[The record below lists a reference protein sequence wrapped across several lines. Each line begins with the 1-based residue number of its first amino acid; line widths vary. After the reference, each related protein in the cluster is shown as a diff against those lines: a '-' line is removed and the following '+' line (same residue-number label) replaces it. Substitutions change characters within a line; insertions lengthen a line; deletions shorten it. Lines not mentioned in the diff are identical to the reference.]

1 MQRFSRQALNIKD
14 NQPDRAP
21 GLRGRAEKKIRQDTR
36 LLSEDFTTLSP
47 EETGELIHELE
58 VHKIKLEMQN
68 DELCVAQ
75 EELEISRKRYFD
87 FYNLAPVGYCVLS
100 EKGVILDVNATAASL
115 LGQIRSDL
123 INRPM
128 FSFILKGDHYTY
140 NRHRKILFETGEPQT
155 VKLQMLRNDK
165 SLFWAR
171 LDFTIAKNGGQ
182 PPVCQVAFTD
192 ISESKRLE
200 HALRQRIKELNL
212 LFRLS
217 DLLAKPDINLNEV
230 FKKIV
235 PLIPHAWQFP
245 EITEACIELE
255 GQIFQTEGFR
265 KTQWMQTSNI
275 VIQGKKAGQITVC
288 YTENRPAFNDGPF
301 LTEEACL
308 LKAMAKRLGNTIE
321 RTRLTE
327 AVKHSEMFLRTA
339 INSITTP
346 FAVINATDYTVE
358 RANDAYGGEKVT
370 GLKCYEVSH
379 QRSTPCTG
387 DDYPCPMQEIKRT
400 GKPFFGEHV
409 YDDQGNPAGIE
420 IFAFPIL
427 DTNGQIVQMIKTH
440 IDITARKR
448 MELKLEHKA
457 AELEDMNAALKV
469 LLKRRELDKDEIAQN
484 IFANYK
490 LLLTPIIESLKNT
503 LTHQDQEELINIL
516 ELRLKDILSP
526 FSKNLSD
533 KLINLTPTEIQ
544 VAQLIK
550 SGKSNKEISQI
561 LNCSF
566 HTVARHRENIRAKT
580 NLKNKKINLR
590 SFLLSLE

>member
-1 MQRFSRQALNIKD
+1 MNIKD
-14 NQPDRAP
+14 NQPNRSP
-21 GLRGRAEKKIRQDTR
+21 GLRRRAEKKIRQDKK
-36 LLSEDFTTLSP
+36 LLSEDVTTLSA
-47 EETGELIHELE
+47 EEIGELIHELE
-58 VHKIKLEMQN
+58 VHKIELEIQN
-68 DELCVAQ
+68 DELCAAQ
-75 EELEISRKRYFD
+75 RELEIFHKRYID
-87 FYNLAPVGYCVLS
+87 LYNFAPVGYCVLD
-100 EKGVILDVNATAASL
+100 EKGVIQDVNVTAATL
-115 LGQIRSDL
+115 LGQIQSGL

-128 FSFILKGDHYTY
+128 FRFILKKDQYTY
-140 NRHRKILFETGEPQT
+140 NRHWKILFETGEPQT
-155 VKLQMLRNDK
+155 VELQMLRNDK
-165 SLFWAR
+165 SVFWAR
-171 LDFTIAKNGGQ
+171 LDSTIAENGGQ
-182 PPVCQVAFTD
+182 PSVCQVTLTD

-200 HALRQRIKELNL
+200 HALRKRIKELNL

-217 DLLAKPDINLNEV
+217 DLLAKSDISLNEV
-230 FKKIV
+230 LKKIV
-235 PLIPHAWQFP
+235 PLIPQAWQFP
-245 EITEACIELE
+245 EIAEACIELE
-255 GQIFQTEGFR
+255 GQIFQTEGFG

-301 LTEEACL
+301 LTEESCL
-308 LKAMAKRLGNTIE
+308 LNAIARRLGNVIE

-358 RANDAYGGEKVT
+358 RANDAYGGKKVV
-370 GLKCYEVSH
+370 GLKCYAVSH
-379 QRSTPCTG
+379 HRSTPCTG

-409 YDDQGNPAGIE
+409 YYDDQGNPSSLE
-420 IFAFPIL
+420 IFAFPVL

-440 IDITARKR
+440 IDITTRKR
-448 MELKLEHKA
+448 MELKLKHKA

-484 IFANYK
+484 IFANYQI
-490 LLLTPIIESLKNT
+490 LLTPIIESLKNT

-516 ELRLKDILSP
+516 ELRLKDVLSP
-526 FSKNLSD
+526 FSKKLSD
-533 KLINLTPTEIQ
+533 KLINLTPTEIH

-550 SGKSNKEISQI
+550 SGKSNKEISQT

-566 HTVARHRENIRAKT
+566 HTVARHRDNIRAKT

>member
-1 MQRFSRQALNIKD
+1 MNIKD

-21 GLRGRAEKKIRQDTR
+21 GFRRRAEKKNRQDTR
-36 LLSEDFTTLSP
+36 LLSEDFTTLSR
-47 EETGELIHELE
+47 EEIGKLIHELE
-58 VHKIKLEMQN
+58 VHKIELEMQN
-68 DELCVAQ
+68 DELCAAQ

-87 FYNLAPVGYCVLS
+87 LYNLAPVGYCVLD
-100 EKGVILDVNATAASL
+100 EKGVILDVNVTAATL
-115 LGQIRSDL
+115 LGRTRRDL
-123 INRPM
+123 INRPI
-128 FSFILKGDHYTY
+128 FRFILKGDHYTY
-140 NRHRKILFETGEPQT
+140 NRHWKILFETGESQT
-155 VKLQMLRNDK
+155 VKLQMLRIDK
-165 SLFWAR
+165 LVFWAR
-171 LDFTIAKNGGQ
+171 LDFMIAKNGGQ
-182 PPVCQVAFTD
+182 PSVCQVTLTD

-200 HALRQRIKELNL
+200 HALRKRIKELNL

-217 DLLAKPDINLNEV
+217 DLLAKSDISLNEV
-230 FKKIV
+230 LKKIV
-235 PLIPHAWQFP
+235 PLIPQAWQFS

-255 GQIFQTEGFR
+255 GQIFQTKGFR
-265 KTQWMQTSNI
+265 KTRWMQTSNI
-275 VIQGKKAGQITVC
+275 VIQGKKAGKITVC
-288 YTENRPAFNDGPF
+288 YTENRPAFNEGPF
-301 LTEEACL
+301 LTEESCL
-308 LKAMAKRLGNTIE
+308 LNAMARRLGDVIE

-358 RANDAYGGEKVT
+358 RANDAYGGEKVI

-379 QRSTPCTG
+379 QRSSPCTG
-387 DDYPCPMQEIKRT
+387 DDYPCPMQEVKRT
-400 GKPFFGEHV
+400 GNPFFGEHV
-409 YDDQGNPAGIE
+409 YYDDQGNPSSIE
-420 IFAFPIL
+420 IFAFPVL

-440 IDITARKR
+440 IDITTRKR

-469 LLKRRELDKDEIAQN
+469 LLKRREVDKDEIEQN

-490 LLLTPIIESLKNT
+490 MLLSPIIDNLKNT
-503 LTHQDQEELINIL
+503 LTYEEQRELINIL

-526 FSKNLSD
+526 FSKKLSD
-533 KLINLTPTEIQ
+533 KLIDLTPTEIH

-566 HTVARHRENIRAKT
+566 HTVARHRDNIRAKT